1 LASPSNKFAGL
12 PRPDLPHSDTGASI
26 PGWHV
31 ICSPPTGVRKGRTK
45 GQSVKIVIPSIDLKD
60 QPVALGNSFHVVQ
73 LQREVAM
80 KAFFGAMFG
89 AAMLLAPASG
99 AFAAGGYIQASSEED
114 QIVKEPN
121 KPQLVTMASTD
132 AAKGIKNV
140 KGVVQLDQSGTYFT
154 IVGVQVGSR
163 GGTGLVRLWFQTNG
177 KDVDNSNC
185 EQLVAAPEF
194 TTVMISQ
201 GVGEYKKGDK
211 VNAMISGSAAGIGL
225 VYKKPTGE
233 PAVPSVIFSAWKID

>member
-1 LASPSNKFAGL
+1 
-12 PRPDLPHSDTGASI
+12 
-26 PGWHV
+26 
-31 ICSPPTGVRKGRTK
+31 
-45 GQSVKIVIPSIDLKD
+45 
-60 QPVALGNSFHVVQ
+60 
-73 LQREVAM
+73 M
-80 KAFFGAMFG
+80 KATFKVTLFS
-89 AAMLLAPASG
+89 AMLLASASG

-114 QIVKEPN
+114 QIATDT
-121 KPQLVTMASTD
+121 KPKLVTMASTD
-132 AAKGIKNV
+132 AAKGIKNN
-140 KGVVQLDQSGTYFT
+140 KGVVILDQTGTYFT

-185 EQLVAAPEF
+185 EQMVPTPDF

-211 VNAMISGSAAGIGL
+211 VNAMFSGSAPGIGL
-225 VYKKPTGE
+225 VYKKPAGE

>member
-1 LASPSNKFAGL
+1 MRTTLSAIFVSSMALAL
-12 PRPDLPHSDTGASI
+12 P
-26 PGWHV
+26 
-31 ICSPPTGVRKGRTK
+31 
-45 GQSVKIVIPSIDLKD
+45 
-60 QPVALGNSFHVVQ
+60 
-73 LQREVAM
+73 
-80 KAFFGAMFG
+80 
-89 AAMLLAPASG
+89 SG

-114 QIVKEPN
+114 QIVGTAN
-121 KPQLVTMASTD
+121 KPQLVTMPSTD
-132 AAKGIKNV
+132 AAKGIKNN
-140 KGVVQLDQSGTYFT
+140 KGVVVLDQTGTYFT

-185 EQLVAAPEF
+185 EQMVPTPDY

-211 VNAMISGSAAGIGL
+211 VNAMISGSAPGIGL
-225 VYKKPTGE
+225 VYKKPAGE

>member
-1 LASPSNKFAGL
+1 MK
-12 PRPDLPHSDTGASI
+12 T
-26 PGWHV
+26 
-31 ICSPPTGVRKGRTK
+31 
-45 GQSVKIVIPSIDLKD
+45 
-60 QPVALGNSFHVVQ
+60 ALG
-73 LQREVAM
+73 AT
-80 KAFFGAMFG
+80 FGAV
-89 AAMLLAPASG
+89 MLAGSASG
-99 AFAAGGYIQASSEED
+99 ALAAGGYIQASSEED
-114 QIVKEPN
+114 QIVKEAN

-132 AAKGIKNV
+132 AAKGIKNN
-140 KGVVQLDQSGTYFT
+140 KGVVILDQSGTYFT

-185 EQLVAAPEF
+185 EQMVPTTEF

-211 VNAMISGSAAGIGL
+211 VNAMISGSVPGIGL
-225 VYKKPTGE
+225 VYKKPAGE

>member
-1 LASPSNKFAGL
+1 
-12 PRPDLPHSDTGASI
+12 
-26 PGWHV
+26 
-31 ICSPPTGVRKGRTK
+31 
-45 GQSVKIVIPSIDLKD
+45 
-60 QPVALGNSFHVVQ
+60 
-73 LQREVAM
+73 M
-80 KAFFGAMFG
+80 KAFLSGTFAS
-89 AAMLLAPASG
+89 AVVLASTS
-99 AFAAGGYIQASSEED
+99 AFAAGGYIQASSEVD

-121 KPQLVTMASTD
+121 KPQLVTMNSTD
-132 AAKGIKNV
+132 AAKGIKNAN
-140 KGVVQLDQSGTYFT
+140 GVVTLDQTGTYFT

-177 KDVDNSNC
+177 KDADNSNC
-185 EQLVAAPEF
+185 EQEVPTASY

-225 VYKKPTGE
+225 VYKKPAGE